1 MYLKSI
7 EVYGFK
13 SFADKTV
20 FRFKDGITGIV
31 GPNGSGKS
39 NVADAVRWVLG
50 EQSAKQLRG
59 SNMQDV
65 IFSGTELRKP
75 MGSAY
80 VAITLDNSDHSLPVS
95 YEELTV
101 ARRVYRSGESEYLIN
116 GSVCRR
122 KDIVEM
128 FFDTGIGKEGYSI
141 IGQGQVD
148 KILSGKPEDKRELFD
163 EAAGIIKYK
172 KNKLTAEK
180 SLQKER
186 ENLDRVNDIL
196 SELTQRVGPLKNQSE
211 KAREYLSYRDSL
223 KTADIQAFLLET
235 GALDAEH
242 HKLTED
248 IDLINADIGN
258 CRREYESI
266 TYRNEALEGELTLL
280 KDKISEESAAIQE
293 QKVEKEKLEGEI
305 KVLKEQINTEKTK
318 EEHYYSNVTRVEDE
332 LEDKKQELNS
342 ILRQK
347 NQLLARKEENIEAG
361 KEERYALDAVEVS
374 KQETKEE
381 LDALTGNM
389 EERRDDKTEI
399 LNKMER
405 FATVREQ
412 LDLRIEDVESR
423 IAKNEEM
430 KQEAAIYYEK
440 CSANLEKLQKE
451 ADALSEKLT
460 EAAKKRSELIRS
472 GNEIAMKGQDKNQ
485 ELYRVQ
491 SRLETLTNMAERY
504 DGYGNS
510 IKKVMENRKKNPG
523 IIGVVADIIHVDRK
537 YELAIETALGG
548 AIQNIVT
555 DDQQTAKKMIS
566 YLKETRGGRATFLP
580 LDAVK
585 NRNPFKN
592 MNALEEAGV
601 IGLASTL
608 VKAENRFREL
618 VDSLLGRIVVVDNID
633 SAMALAKKYHYSL
646 RIVSLE
652 GDSLNPGGS
661 MTGGAFRHSSNLLAR
676 NREIEDGRKLE
687 ARIVKEHQE
696 LEKAFGE
703 NKKAKDELDR
713 IVAAWEKEEQER
725 SLDIN
730 TATLRKEQQED
741 AVKDLEKANALL
753 EEEKQQLISEKESM
767 AENVI
772 RLKEKQASLE
782 EEDLSG
788 EAKIQALKEALE
800 ALKEREDHHVAAL
813 NEIEMQDRTFDQR
826 ISFMAENE
834 NRISDEIKR
843 LGFDLAELE
852 EEEDQRENNLEAI
865 EERIDVTKERI
876 LELEQLIEENEQLLS
891 EHTKE
896 EKRKNEQFKHSLEDK
911 ESLGTQVAALD
922 KESFRL
928 QSRKEKLEERI
939 QAQRDYMWD
948 NYELTYR
955 MAKANWVGE
964 LPEDLSAVKKE
975 VASWKSKI
983 KKLGDININAIEEYK
998 EVSERYEFL
1007 LAQHEDIMKAED
1019 QLVKLIAR
1027 LEREMRKQFNDKFA
1041 EIQEMFSVVFKELF
1055 GGGHAHLELTDS
1067 ADVLEAG
1074 IKIIAQP
1081 PGKKLQNMMQLSGG
1095 EKALTAISLLF
1106 AIQNLKPS
1114 PFCLLDEIEAALDD
1128 SNVSRFAQYLHKLT
1142 KDTQF
1147 IVITHRKGTM
1157 TAADMLYG
1165 ITMQEKGVSA
1175 LVSVN
1180 LIEKDLDD

>member
-65 IFSGTELRKP
+65 IFSGTELRRP

-80 VAITLDNSDHSLPVS
+80 VAITLDNSDHALPVS
-95 YEELTV
+95 YEEITV

-172 KNKLTAEK
+172 KNKITAEK
-180 SLQKER
+180 SLEKER
-186 ENLDRVNDIL
+186 DNLARVNDIL
-196 SELTQRVGPLKNQSE
+196 SELTDRVGPLKEQSE
-211 KAREYLSYRDSL
+211 KAREYLTYRDAL
-223 KTADIQAFLLET
+223 KKADIQAFLCET
-235 GALDAEH
+235 GAMEIEH
-242 HKLTED
+242 EKVMED
-248 IDLINADIGN
+248 VDLISADIGN
-258 CRREYESI
+258 SRREYERI
-266 TYRNEALEGELTLL
+266 TYRNEALEGEIAQL
-280 KDKISEESAAIQE
+280 KDKISEEGNLLQE

-318 EEHYYSNVTRVEDE
+318 EDHYYSNVTRVEDD
-332 LEDKKQELNS
+332 LSDKKQELS
-342 ILRQK
+342 GVLRQK
-347 NQLLARKEENIEAG
+347 NQLLARQAENLEAG
-361 KEERYALDAVEVS
+361 KEERYALDAVEQSRQEVEEALS
-374 KQETKEE
+374 K
-381 LDALTGNM
+381 LADNM
-389 EERRDDKTEI
+389 EERRDDKAEI

-412 LDLRIEDVESR
+412 LDLRIEDVNAR
-423 IAKNEEM
+423 VAKNEEV
-430 KQEAAIYYEK
+430 KEEASTYFIK
-440 CSANLEKLQKE
+440 CSESLKKLMEEQNILSDKLQK
-451 ADALSEKLT
+451 
-460 EAAKKRSELIRS
+460 AAQKRSSLIYQ
-472 GNEIAMKGQDKNQ
+472 GNEIAMKGQEKSQ
-485 ELYRVQ
+485 ELYRIQ

-510 IKKVMENRKKNPG
+510 IKRVMENKKKNPG

-537 YELAIETALGG
+537 YELAVETALGG

-555 DDQQTAKKMIS
+555 DSQNTAKRMITF
-566 YLKETRGGRATFLP
+566 LKQSRGGRATFLP

-585 NRNPFKN
+585 NRYPFKQTQ
-592 MNALEEAGV
+592 ALQEPGV
-601 IGLASTL
+601 IGLASSL
-608 VKAENRFREL
+608 VQAESRYQEL
-618 VDSLLGRIVVVDNID
+618 VESLLGRIVVVDNID
-633 SAMALAKKYHYSL
+633 SAMALARKYQFSL

-661 MTGGAFRHSSNLLAR
+661 MTGGAFKHSSNLLAR
-676 NREIEDGRKLE
+676 NREIEDGKRTEAMIQAECDKLKE
-687 ARIVKEHQE
+687 AFDQNKR
-696 LEKAFGE
+696 EK
-703 NKKAKDELDR
+703 DQLDR
-713 IVAAWEKEEQER
+713 TIAKWEKEEQER
-725 SLDIN
+725 SLDMN
-730 TATLRKEQQED
+730 TAKLRKEQQES
-741 AVKDLEKANALL
+741 AVSDLEKAIKLL
-753 EEEKQQLISEKESM
+753 VEEREQLEAEKEAM
-767 AENVI
+767 AANVLKLKGEKEN
-772 RLKEKQASLE
+772 LE
-782 EEDLSG
+782 EEDVSV
-788 EAKIQALKEALE
+788 ESRKKELE
-800 ALKEREDHHVAAL
+800 EQLAVLKEREDHHVAAL
-813 NEIEMQDRTFDQR
+813 NEIEMQDRTHKQR
-826 ISFMAENE
+826 IGFIEENE
-834 NRISDEIKR
+834 RRISDEIRR
-843 LGFDLAELE
+843 LEFDLSELE
-852 EEEDQRENNLEAI
+852 EEEEQREDQLEAI
-865 EERIDVTKERI
+865 EARIESTRERIE
-876 LELEQLIEENEQLLS
+876 ELEGLIEEGEDSLQ
-891 EHTKE
+891 KDQKA
-896 EKRKNEQFKHSLEDK
+896 EKQKNEQFRHSLEDK
-911 ESLGTQVAALD
+911 ESLGTQVASLE
-922 KESFRL
+922 KELFRL
-928 QSRKEKLEERI
+928 NSRKEKLQESLQE
-939 QAQRDYMWD
+939 QRDYMWD

-955 MAKANWVGE
+955 MAKSEWVGE

-975 VASWKSKI
+975 VSSWKSKI
-983 KKLGDININAIEEYK
+983 RKLGAININAIEEYK

-1007 LAQHEDIMKAED
+1007 LAQHEDIVKAEE
-1019 QLVKLIAR
+1019 QLVSLISR
-1027 LEREMRKQFNDKFA
+1027 LEREMRKQFNEKFK
-1041 EIQEMFSVVFKELF
+1041 EIQDMFAVVFKELF
-1055 GGGHAHLELTDS
+1055 GGGHAHLELTD
-1067 ADVLEAG
+1067 AGDVLEAG
-1074 IKIIAQP
+1074 IRIIAQP

-1128 SNVSRFAQYLHKLT
+1128 SNVGRFAQYLHKLT

-1180 LIEKDLDD
+1180 LIENDLDD